1 MKIAYG
7 NSRMEKKWKN
17 NEISWEDFCKRVST
31 TQTTTETVD
40 EYRKMSKPQQDAI
53 KDVGGFVAGHLKAG
67 RRKNGTVLCRSMLTL
82 DMDHGSADILDELDM
97 FNSHKMCIYSTH
109 KHTPEAPRLRLIMPL
124 TRDVSEDEYP
134 AVARKVAQEIG
145 MDMFDDTTYQPHRL
159 MYWPSTFSNGEYI
172 YRVMDGDIV
181 DPDYYLG
188 LYDDWRDVSTWP
200 VSSRE
205 SEAVKKTASQQAD
218 PLTKDGVVGAFCR
231 TYSIRDAIDK
241 FLKDIY
247 EPSVM
252 EGRYDY
258 IPADSSAGVIIID
271 EKFSYSF
278 HATDPA
284 CGQLLNAF
292 DVVRVH
298 KFPDDDPKK
307 SFKAMAKFA
316 SSDEEVKLLIFKEKQ
331 ESAAEDFD
339 EEDPDAWKKKL
350 EYEDKSLQLKNTL
363 RNLTLILENDPN
375 LRDIVFNQHLDGM
388 EIKGDV
394 PWKHP
399 SKFWRDAD
407 DAQLIS
413 YVDENYGTFSQ
424 RNYDIAVAKVTDDRS
439 YHPIREFLQ
448 ALPEWDK
455 VERVD
460 TLLIDYLGA
469 ADNKYV
475 RAVTRKTLCAAAC
488 RVLNP
493 GCKFD
498 TMLVLNGSQGIGKS
512 TLIAK
517 LGGEWFSDSLSL
529 NDTKDKTAAE
539 KLQGYWILEIGELA
553 GLRKAEVE
561 TLRSFLS
568 RQNDIYRASFGK
580 RTTPH
585 PRQCVFFGT
594 TNAESGYL
602 RDTTG
607 NRRFWPVKTLGGG
620 SKRSWDVTQE
630 DVQQIWAEVMHY
642 VKAGEKLYLDPEVEA
657 LAKAEQREAMES
669 DEREGLVREYLEAL
683 LPDNWDDMDTFERRN
698 FLDGTGK
705 ADIGKK
711 GTIRRTQV
719 CNMEIWCECF
729 GKERSNLKRADSNE
743 LSGILVKLGWVRLDR
758 KERVANYGPQ
768 FIFVPKE
775 RN

>member
-17 NEISWEDFCKRVST
+17 NEISWDDFCKRVST
-31 TQTTTETVD
+31 TQTTTETVE
-40 EYRKMSKPQQDAI
+40 EYRKMSKPQQDSI

-67 RRKNGTVLCRSMLTL
+67 RRKNGTVLCRSMLTF
-82 DMDHGSADILDELDM
+82 DMDHGSEDILDELDM

-159 MYWPSTFSNGEYI
+159 MYWPSTSSNGEFI
-172 YRVMDGDIV
+172 FRVLDGDV
-181 DPDYYLG
+181 VNPDYYLG
-188 LYDDWRDVSTWP
+188 LYDNWRDVSTWP

-231 TYSIRDAIDK
+231 TYYIREAIDK
-241 FLKDIY
+241 FLKDVY
-247 EPSVM
+247 EPSAM

-298 KFPDDDPKK
+298 KFPEDDPKK

-316 SSDEEVKLLIFKEKQ
+316 SEDEEVKLLIFKERQ
-331 ESAAEDFD
+331 DSAAEDFD
-339 EEDPDAWKKKL
+339 EGDPDAWKKKL

-375 LRDIVFNQHLDGM
+375 LKDIVFNQHLDGM

-394 PWKHP
+394 PWRHP

-413 YVDENYGTFSQ
+413 YVDENYGTFYQ
-424 RNYDIAVAKVTDDRS
+424 RNFDIAVAKVTDDRS
-439 YHPIREFLQ
+439 YHPILEFLQ

-512 TLIAK
+512 TLIAR

-620 SKRSWDVTQE
+620 SKCSWDITREEVL
-630 DVQQIWAEVMHY
+630 QIWAEVMHY
-642 VKAGEKLYLDPEVEA
+642 VKEGEKLYLDPEVEA

-669 DEREGLVREYLEAL
+669 DEREGLVREYLDAL

>member
-17 NEISWEDFCKRVST
+17 NEISWDDFCKRVST

-82 DMDHGSADILDELDM
+82 DMDHGSEDILDELDM

-109 KHTPEAPRLRLIMPL
+109 KHTPEAPRLRLIMPF

-159 MYWPSTFSNGEYI
+159 MYWPSTSSNGEFI
-172 YRVMDGDIV
+172 FRVLDGDV
-181 DPDYYLG
+181 VNPDYYLG

-231 TYSIRDAIDK
+231 TYSIREAIDK
-241 FLKDIY
+241 FLKDVY
-247 EPSVM
+247 EPSAM

-298 KFPDDDPKK
+298 KFPEDDPKK

-316 SSDEEVKLLIFKEKQ
+316 SEDEEVKLLVFKEKQ
-331 ESAAEDFD
+331 DSAAEDFD
-339 EEDPDAWKKKL
+339 EGDPDAWKKKL

-375 LRDIVFNQHLDGM
+375 LKDIVFNQHLDGM

-424 RNYDIAVAKVTDDRS
+424 RNFDIAVAKVTDDRS

-620 SKRSWDVTQE
+620 SKCSWDVTQE
-630 DVQQIWAEVMHY
+630 EVLQIWAEVMHY

-743 LSGILVKLGWVRLDR
+743 LSGILVKLGWVRLDK

-775 RN
+775 CN

>member
-1 MKIAYG
+1 
-7 NSRMEKKWKN
+7 
-17 NEISWEDFCKRVST
+17 
-31 TQTTTETVD
+31 
-40 EYRKMSKPQQDAI
+40 
-53 KDVGGFVAGHLKAG
+53 
-67 RRKNGTVLCRSMLTL
+67 
-82 DMDHGSADILDELDM
+82 
-97 FNSHKMCIYSTH
+97 
-109 KHTPEAPRLRLIMPL
+109 
-124 TRDVSEDEYP
+124 
-134 AVARKVAQEIG
+134 
-145 MDMFDDTTYQPHRL
+145 
-159 MYWPSTFSNGEYI
+159 MYWPSTSSNGEFI
-172 YRVMDGDIV
+172 FRVLDGDV
-181 DPDYYLG
+181 VNPDYYLG
-188 LYDDWRDVSTWP
+188 LYDNWRDVSTWP

-231 TYSIRDAIDK
+231 TYSIREAIDK
-241 FLKDIY
+241 FLKDVY
-247 EPSVM
+247 EPSAM

-298 KFPDDDPKK
+298 KFQEDDPKK

-316 SSDEEVKLLIFKEKQ
+316 SEDEEVKLLIFKERQ
-331 ESAAEDFD
+331 DSAAEDFD
-339 EEDPDAWKKKL
+339 EGDPDAWKKKL

-375 LRDIVFNQHLDGM
+375 LKDIVFNQHLDGM

-394 PWKHP
+394 PWRHP

-413 YVDENYGTFSQ
+413 YVDENYGTFSK
-424 RNYDIAVAKVTDDRS
+424 RNFDIAVAKVTDDRS

-469 ADNKYV
+469 ADTKYV

-512 TLIAK
+512 TLIAR

-620 SKRSWDVTQE
+620 SKCSWDVTQE
-630 DVQQIWAEVMHY
+630 EVLQIWAEVMHY
-642 VKAGEKLYLDPEVEA
+642 VKEGEKLYLDPEVEA

-669 DEREGLVREYLEAL
+669 DEREGLVREYLDAL
-683 LPDNWDDMDTFERRN
+683 LPDNWDDKDTFERRN